1 MSSTPMVPLHAII
14 LQMLASPQG
23 QTTKVM
29 PKHVQQKH
37 VVQKIIPRHQKR
49 ARRNVKKFR
58 GVYERRDTHI

>member
-1 MSSTPMVPLHAII
+1 MVPLHAII
-14 LQMLASPQG
+14 LQMLASPQR

-37 VVQKIIPRHQKR
+37 VARKIIPRHQKR